1 MKTNITSLS
10 LLVVQRR
17 ISLVN
22 NTTAT
27 AVLFCLRFVET
38 PFLAASHFSH
48 VMAGDEY
55 GFVFLTIQTR
65 LSRGLIVIINCWY
78 LNNYNCQPLCN
89 WLLMPSPLKTLNT
102 NYVVLLFFGK
112 ATITT
117 YKYLDLIINNNI
129 RIIVFVG
136 KFWWEWEREPNFSGL
151 SSRYK
156 YNTWIIREVWPKL
169 LRYLVIRTNG
179 NNNERQ

>member
-55 GFVFLTIQTR
+55 GFVFLIVQTR
-65 LSRGLIVIINCWY
+65 LSRGLIVIIKCWY
-78 LNNYNCQPLCN
+78 LNNYNCQPLSN
-89 WLLMPSPLKTLNT
+89 WLFMSLPSKTLNT
-102 NYVVLLFFGK
+102 DYVVLLFFGK
-112 ATITT
+112 ATIKT
-117 YKYLDLIINNNI
+117 YKYLDLIINNKI

-136 KFWWEWEREPNFSGL
+136 KCWWEWEREL
-151 SSRYK
+151 SFQAWAVRYK
-156 YNTWIIREVWPKL
+156 YDTWIIREVWPKL
-169 LRYLVIRTNG
+169 LSLPCYSH
-179 NNNERQ
+179 